1 MEELNKSEADKPID
15 NYTATQRAIH
25 RLYDGLEHKEKFT
38 VEEAASLT
46 LRSPI
51 AIRQAVRRGELKG
64 VIINH
69 RVNCIPRQSLLE
81 WLQTRPK
88 N

>member
-1 MEELNKSEADKPID
+1 MEEVDKSFENNTTI
-15 NYTATQRAIH
+15 QRAIH
-25 RLYDGLEHKEKFT
+25 RLYDGLENKETFT

-64 VIINH
+64 LIIDHHVI
-69 RVNCIPRQSLLE
+69 CISRQSLLE

-88 N
+88 I